1 MDAEEL
7 ISPRTRFKVLRTLN
21 YSETPI
27 SLHEIADR
35 AELVIG
41 PVQTAVSWLL
51 EAKII
56 SVKKLGNRTYFQIK
70 DRSAIE
76 IVSNVQDILGPL
88 ELKVRAKQYQNRAK
102 NLFDDIGDRTVM
114 IKKARSPL
122 KL

>member
-56 SVKKLGNRTYFQIK
+56 FV
-70 DRSAIE
+70 
-76 IVSNVQDILGPL
+76 
-88 ELKVRAKQYQNRAK
+88 K
-102 NLFDDIGDRTVM
+102 NLVTERIFKSRIDLQ
-114 IKKARSPL
+114 L
-122 KL
+122 K